1 MRKRIIGLILIFSII
16 MVGCTSKTSENL
28 SSASQALEM
37 AQSDSSVST
46 EMYDMDSGATEE
58 SSVNGEKLL
67 EPERKIIKSSQLSLE
82 TAKFNDVINSL
93 EDMVKSYGG
102 YIASSSIDAEGINNN
117 YQCLRFAS
125 YKINVPSDKLDD
137 FLDESSKL
145 ATVRNKSTSAEDI
158 TAQYYDNESR
168 LKSLQIQEERYLE
181 ILKTATEVKDIIEI
195 ENALTDVRYEIENLT
210 TCLNKISNLVDMATV
225 NINIQEVS
233 QETVAQSV
241 PKTLGEKISSSFVNS
256 LKKIKEFSINTVIF
270 IIAAI
275 PYLIIISIL
284 LVLSLGIYKAI
295 KNKKSSTINMNL
307 SPA

>member
-137 FLDESSKL
+137 FLEESSKL

-295 KNKKSSTINMNL
+295 KNKKSK
-307 SPA
+307 

>member
-37 AQSDSSVST
+37 DQSDSSVST

-295 KNKKSSTINMNL
+295 KNKKSK
-307 SPA
+307 

>member
-1 MRKRIIGLILIFSII
+1 MI
-16 MVGCTSKTSENL
+16 
-28 SSASQALEM
+28 
-37 AQSDSSVST
+37 
-46 EMYDMDSGATEE
+46 
-58 SSVNGEKLL
+58 
-67 EPERKIIKSSQLSLE
+67 
-82 TAKFNDVINSL
+82 
-93 EDMVKSYGG
+93 
-102 YIASSSIDAEGINNN
+102 
-117 YQCLRFAS
+117 
-125 YKINVPSDKLDD
+125 
-137 FLDESSKL
+137 LDESSKL

-233 QETVAQSV
+233 EETVAQSI
-241 PKTLGEKISSSFVNS
+241 PKTLGEKIRSSFVNS
-256 LKKIKEFSINTVIF
+256 FKENKRILNKYSYF

-295 KNKKSSTINMNL
+295 KNKKSK
-307 SPA
+307 

>member
-82 TAKFNDVINSL
+82 TAKLNDVINSL

-270 IIAAI
+270 IIAAL

-295 KNKKSSTINMNL
+295 KNKKSK
-307 SPA
+307 

>member
-16 MVGCTSKTSENL
+16 MLGCTYKTSENL

-295 KNKKSSTINMNL
+295 KNKKSK
-307 SPA
+307 

>member
-145 ATVRNKSTSAEDI
+145 ATVRNKSTLAEDI

-275 PYLIIISIL
+275 PYLIIISIF

-295 KNKKSSTINMNL
+295 KNKKSK
-307 SPA
+307 

>member
-210 TCLNKISNLVDMATV
+210 TCLNKISNLVDMVTV

-256 LKKIKEFSINTVIF
+256 LKKIKEFSINTFIF

-275 PYLIIISIL
+275 PYLIIIVIFLVVIL
-284 LVLSLGIYKAI
+284 RIYKAI
-295 KNKKSSTINMNL
+295 KNKKSK
-307 SPA
+307 

>member
-1 MRKRIIGLILIFSII
+1 MRKRISGLILIFSII

-181 ILKTATEVKDIIEI
+181 ILKTATEVKDIIE
-195 ENALTDVRYEIENLT
+195 NALTDVRYEIENLT

-295 KNKKSSTINMNL
+295 KNKKSK
-307 SPA
+307 

>member
-93 EDMVKSYGG
+93 EDLVKSYGG

-295 KNKKSSTINMNL
+295 KNKKSK
-307 SPA
+307 

>member
-46 EMYDMDSGATEE
+46 EMYDMDSGATDE

-102 YIASSSIDAEGINNN
+102 YIASSRIDAEGINNN
-117 YQCLRFAS
+117 DQCLRFAS

-295 KNKKSSTINMNL
+295 KNKKSK
-307 SPA
+307 

>member
-102 YIASSSIDAEGINNN
+102 YIASSSIDAEGIDNN

-145 ATVRNKSTSAEDI
+145 ATVRNKSTLAEDI

-295 KNKKSSTINMNL
+295 KNKKSK
-307 SPA
+307 

>member
-145 ATVRNKSTSAEDI
+145 ATVRNKSTLAEDI

-210 TCLNKISNLVDMATV
+210 TCLNKISNLVDMDTV

-295 KNKKSSTINMNL
+295 KNKKSK
-307 SPA
+307 

>member
-37 AQSDSSVST
+37 AQSDSSVIT

-102 YIASSSIDAEGINNN
+102 YIASSSIDAEGIDNN

-295 KNKKSSTINMNL
+295 KNKKSK
-307 SPA
+307 

>member
-210 TCLNKISNLVDMATV
+210 TCQNKISNLVDMATV

-295 KNKKSSTINMNL
+295 KNKKSK
-307 SPA
+307 

>member
-145 ATVRNKSTSAEDI
+145 ATVRNKSTSAEYI

-275 PYLIIISIL
+275 PYLIIISII

-295 KNKKSSTINMNL
+295 KNKKSK
-307 SPA
+307 

>member
-16 MVGCTSKTSENL
+16 MVGCTYKTSENL

-256 LKKIKEFSINTVIF
+256 LKKMKEFSINTVIF

-295 KNKKSSTINMNL
+295 KNKKSK
-307 SPA
+307 

>member
-241 PKTLGEKISSSFVNS
+241 PKTLGEKISSFVNS

-295 KNKKSSTINMNL
+295 KNKKSK
-307 SPA
+307 

>member
-256 LKKIKEFSINTVIF
+256 LNFF
-270 IIAAI
+270 
-275 PYLIIISIL
+275 Y
-284 LVLSLGIYKAI
+284 
-295 KNKKSSTINMNL
+295 
-307 SPA
+307 

>member
-46 EMYDMDSGATEE
+46 EMYDMDSGATDE

-67 EPERKIIKSSQLSLE
+67 EQERKIIKSSQLSLE

-295 KNKKSSTINMNL
+295 KNKKSK
-307 SPA
+307 

>member
-256 LKKIKEFSINTVIF
+256 LKKMKEFSINTVIF

-295 KNKKSSTINMNL
+295 KNKKSK
-307 SPA
+307 

>member
-102 YIASSSIDAEGINNN
+102 YIESSSIDAEGINNN

-158 TAQYYDNESR
+158 TTQYYDNESR

-295 KNKKSSTINMNL
+295 KNKKSK
-307 SPA
+307 

>member
-16 MVGCTSKTSENL
+16 MVGCTYKTSENL
-28 SSASQALEM
+28 SSASQSLEM

-117 YQCLRFAS
+117 YQCLRFAG

-295 KNKKSSTINMNL
+295 KNKKSK
-307 SPA
+307 

>member
-284 LVLSLGIYKAI
+284 LVFSLGIYKAI
-295 KNKKSSTINMNL
+295 KNKKSK
-307 SPA
+307 

>member
-195 ENALTDVRYEIENLT
+195 ENSLTDVRYEIENLT

-295 KNKKSSTINMNL
+295 KNKKSK
-307 SPA
+307 

>member
-16 MVGCTSKTSENL
+16 MVGCTSKTSENS

-46 EMYDMDSGATEE
+46 EMYDMNSGATEE

-125 YKINVPSDKLDD
+125 YQINVPSDKLDD

-210 TCLNKISNLVDMATV
+210 TCLNKISNLVDIATV

-233 QETVAQSV
+233 EETVAQSV

-295 KNKKSSTINMNL
+295 KNKKSK
-307 SPA
+307 

>member
-241 PKTLGEKISSSFVNS
+241 PKILGEKISSSFVNS

-295 KNKKSSTINMNL
+295 KNKKSK
-307 SPA
+307 

>member
-145 ATVRNKSTSAEDI
+145 ATVRNNSTSAEDI

-295 KNKKSSTINMNL
+295 KNKKSK
-307 SPA
+307 

>member
-210 TCLNKISNLVDMATV
+210 TCLNKISNLVDMSTV

-295 KNKKSSTINMNL
+295 KNKKSK
-307 SPA
+307 

>member
-16 MVGCTSKTSENL
+16 MVGCTSKTSENS

-168 LKSLQIQEERYLE
+168 LKSLQIQQERYLD

-233 QETVAQSV
+233 EETVAQSV

-256 LKKIKEFSINTVIF
+256 LKEIKDFSINTVIF

-295 KNKKSSTINMNL
+295 KNKKSK
-307 SPA
+307 

>member
-1 MRKRIIGLILIFSII
+1 MRKIIIGLILIFSII

-295 KNKKSSTINMNL
+295 KNKKSK
-307 SPA
+307 

>member
-37 AQSDSSVST
+37 GRSDSSVST

-295 KNKKSSTINMNL
+295 KNKKSK
-307 SPA
+307 

>member
-16 MVGCTSKTSENL
+16 MVGCTSKTSKNL

-102 YIASSSIDAEGINNN
+102 YIASSSIEAEGINNN

-210 TCLNKISNLVDMATV
+210 TYLNKISNLVDMATV

-295 KNKKSSTINMNL
+295 KNKKSK
-307 SPA
+307 

>member
-37 AQSDSSVST
+37 AQSDSSVIT

-102 YIASSSIDAEGINNN
+102 YIALSSIDAEGINNN

-295 KNKKSSTINMNL
+295 KNKKSK
-307 SPA
+307 

>member
-67 EPERKIIKSSQLSLE
+67 EPEMKIIKSSQLSLE

-295 KNKKSSTINMNL
+295 KNKKSK
-307 SPA
+307 

>member
-37 AQSDSSVST
+37 AQSDSSVIT

-102 YIASSSIDAEGINNN
+102 YIASSSIDAEGIDNN

-275 PYLIIISIL
+275 PYLIIISIF

-295 KNKKSSTINMNL
+295 KNKKSK
-307 SPA
+307 

>member
-145 ATVRNKSTSAEDI
+145 ATVRNKSTLAEDI

-295 KNKKSSTINMNL
+295 KNKKSK
-307 SPA
+307 

>member
-1 MRKRIIGLILIFSII
+1 MRKRIIRLILIFSII

-295 KNKKSSTINMNL
+295 KNKKSK
-307 SPA
+307 

>member
-1 MRKRIIGLILIFSII
+1 MRKRIIELILIFSII

-295 KNKKSSTINMNL
+295 KNKKSK
-307 SPA
+307 

>member
-195 ENALTDVRYEIENLT
+195 ENALTEVRYEIENLT

-295 KNKKSSTINMNL
+295 KNKKSK
-307 SPA
+307 

>member
-16 MVGCTSKTSENL
+16 IVGCTSKTSENL

-117 YQCLRFAS
+117 YQCLRFDS

-295 KNKKSSTINMNL
+295 KNKKSK
-307 SPA
+307 